1 MRGLLILSALIL
13 GCSQATEDTQLE
25 PHTFYLLC
33 YKRDLKCL
41 EAE

>member
-1 MRGLLILSALIL
+1 MRELLILNALL
-13 GCSQATEDTQLE
+13 VAACLATEDTQLE